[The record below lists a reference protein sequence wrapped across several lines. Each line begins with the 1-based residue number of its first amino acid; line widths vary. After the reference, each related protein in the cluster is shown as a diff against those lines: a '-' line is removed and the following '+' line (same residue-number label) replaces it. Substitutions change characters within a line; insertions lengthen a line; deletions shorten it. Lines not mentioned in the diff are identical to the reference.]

1 MSMQAMMSVYF
12 DKIRDQ
18 RPEYETAVTIW
29 TDNLSPE
36 LERLEAERKTV
47 ISRAYKRTAMA
58 AGAVIFVLILISIA
72 TRGAF
77 IFPFGLFAGALA
89 IAVASVALW
98 VPVFAMKSQTKQLVV
113 SAACEP
119 FGFRYDTLHPD
130 MSGVSD
136 LRSLGTWIKNNSGA
150 GMNSMKAFNFAG
162 QDSEFPTPAFPRLKE
177 AGLMTSYDNC
187 KFEDL
192 IEGRRADADFTLVEC
207 KLTEQQGSGKNR
219 RTVTKFQGLLLN
231 IEYPEPFLGRTIIA
245 RDKWW
250 KRGKGSGDLQRVDL
264 VSKEL
269 EDAFTVHSTDQVEAR
284 TLLTPD
290 RMERLLALERH
301 FKGGKL
307 RGIFEDGHMTLALE
321 AKDQFE
327 AGSVFKPLVDPER
340 FITTLTEIGLVCDL
354 IDGFLTRDWAKDK
367 LSGA

>member
-1 MSMQAMMSVYF
+1 MQAALDIYF
-12 DKIRDQ
+12 DSIRSQ
-18 RPEYETAVTIW
+18 RPEFESAIPIW
-29 TDNLSPE
+29 KDRLSPV
-36 LERLEAERKTV
+36 LEEMEARRKAV
-47 ISRAYKRTAMA
+47 LDRAFNRTIIV
-58 AGAVIFVLILISIA
+58 AVIVIVILVGL
-72 TRGAF
+72 TFQFGF
-77 IFPFGLFAGALA
+77 ETMFPFGYFAGILLTFLLSS
-89 IAVASVALW
+89 AVW
-98 VPVFAMKSQTKQLVV
+98 VPVFSMKSQTKQIIVG
-113 SAACEP
+113 AACEP

-130 MSGVSD
+130 MKDVTD
-136 LRSLGTWIKNNSGA
+136 FRSLGSWVKTQATSNSFKG
-150 GMNSMKAFNFAG
+150 
-162 QDSEFPTPAFPRLKE
+162 EPPTPAFDRLKD
-177 AGLMTSYDNC
+177 AGLMPSYDSR

-192 IEGRRADADFTLVEC
+192 IEGVRANAGFSMVEC

-219 RTVTKFQGLLLN
+219 RTVTKFQGLLFN
-231 IEYPEPFLGRTIIA
+231 VEYPDRFLGRTIIA

-321 AKDQFE
+321 AKNQFE
-327 AGSVFKPLVDPER
+327 AGSIFKPLADPDR
-340 FITTLTEIGLVCDL
+340 FIQTLIEIGLVCDV
-354 IDGFLTRDWAKDK
+354 IDGFLTRDWVKDK
-367 LSGA
+367 I

>member
-1 MSMQAMMSVYF
+1 MGMQAVMSVYF
-12 DKIRDQ
+12 DEIRSR
-18 RPEYETAVTIW
+18 RPEFESAVAIW
-29 TDNLSPE
+29 ADKLSPE
-36 LERLEAERKTV
+36 LERMEVDRKAV
-47 ISRAYKRTAMA
+47 INKATRRTMIVAAIVLAGLLVLTWQFGFTAM
-58 AGAVIFVLILISIA
+58 
-72 TRGAF
+72 
-77 IFPFGLFAGALA
+77 FPFGFFAGILVTFLLSS
-89 IAVASVALW
+89 AVW
-98 VPVFAMKSQTKQLVV
+98 VPVFSMKSQTKQLVV

-119 FGFRYDTLHPD
+119 FGFTYDTLHHD
-130 MSGVSD
+130 MKSVSD
-136 LRSLGTWIKNNSGA
+136 LRSLGTWIKASSGNLTA
-150 GMNSMKAFNFAG
+150 TSVP
-162 QDSEFPTPAFPRLKE
+162 PTPAFDRLKD
-177 AGLMTSYDNC
+177 AGLMPSYDSR

-192 IEGRRADADFTLVEC
+192 ITGQRADADFTMVEC

-219 RTVTKFQGLLLN
+219 RTVTKFQGLLFN
-231 IEYPEPFLGRTIIA
+231 VEYPDRFMGRTIIA

-250 KRGKGSGDLQRVDL
+250 KRGKGAGDLQRVDL

-327 AGSVFKPLVDPER
+327 AGSIFKPLVDPNR
-340 FITTLTEIGLVCDL
+340 FINTLTEIGLVCDV
-354 IDGFLTRDWAKDK
+354 IDGFLTREWVQDK
-367 LSGA
+367 L

>member
-1 MSMQAMMSVYF
+1 MQAALDIYF
-12 DKIRDQ
+12 DNIRSK
-18 RPEYETAVTIW
+18 RPEFETAIPIW
-29 TDNLSPE
+29 RDRLSPA
-36 LERLEAERKTV
+36 LEVLETERRNV
-47 ISRAYKRTAMA
+47 IGRAYKRTAIV
-58 AGAVIFVLILISIA
+58 GAIILAVLIGLTWQFGFEA
-72 TRGAF
+72 M
-77 IFPFGLFAGALA
+77 FPFGYFAGVL
-89 IAVASVALW
+89 VTFLLSSVVW
-98 VPVFAMKSQTKQLVV
+98 IPVFSMKSQTKQMIV

-130 MSGVSD
+130 MKGITD
-136 LRSLGTWIKNNSGA
+136 FRSLGSWVKVQATSSSA
-150 GMNSMKAFNFAG
+150 KA
-162 QDSEFPTPAFPRLKE
+162 EPPTPAFERLKV
-177 AGLMTSYDNC
+177 AGLMPSYDSR

-192 IEGRRADADFTLVEC
+192 IEGVRANAAFTMVEC

-219 RTVTKFQGLLLN
+219 RTVTKFQGLLFN
-231 IEYPEPFLGRTIIA
+231 VEYPDRFLGRTVIA

-250 KRGKGSGDLQRVDL
+250 KRGKGASDLQKVDL

-321 AKDQFE
+321 AKNQFE
-327 AGSVFKPLVDPER
+327 AGSIFKPLADPDR
-340 FITTLTEIGLVCDL
+340 FIQTLIEIGLVCDM
-354 IDGFLTRDWAKDK
+354 IDGFLTREWYKDK
-367 LSGA
+367 I